1 MKRSKRIDTI
11 LLAVTVVWTTVLAG
25 CASGESEVTS
35 GGNGTTVTFWH
46 GSTDVEQEA
55 LEEIVKA
62 FNEQQSDVTVEAVYI
77 AQQGEGQNE
86 KLLAAIAGGN
96 PPDVAYFDRFEVG
109 SWAAQGSLT
118 DLTEYADQDNIED
131 NDYYEYAINEAKYEG
146 KLYGLPMDTDA
157 RLLFYNKDH
166 FKEAGLDPEN
176 PPKKIAEL
184 EEVAEKLIL
193 RKGTALS
200 GSALSRGMARDG
212 CTRGDGCLAV
222 NFTMKIPAK

>member
-1 MKRSKRIDTI
+1 MVE
-11 LLAVTVVWTTVLAG
+11 LL
-25 CASGESEVTS
+25 
-35 GGNGTTVTFWH
+35 
-46 GSTDVEQEA
+46 
-55 LEEIVKA
+55 
-62 FNEQQSDVTVEAVYI
+62 YI

-118 DLTEYADQDNIED
+118 DLTEDADQDNIED

-184 EEVAEKLIL
+184 EEVAEKLTIK
-193 RKGTALS
+193 KGNRFERIGFIPWYGQGWMFTW
-200 GSALSRGMARDG
+200 GWN
-212 CTRGDGCLAV
+212 LAV
-222 NFTMKIPAK
+222 EFTMKIPCQVTTTILKL

>member
-1 MKRSKRIDTI
+1 MKRSKRINTI

-118 DLTEYADQDNIED
+118 DLTEYADQRQHRRQ
-131 NDYYEYAINEAKYEG
+131 
-146 KLYGLPMDTDA
+146 
-157 RLLFYNKDH
+157 RLLRIRDKRG
-166 FKEAGLDPEN
+166 E
-176 PPKKIAEL
+176 IR
-184 EEVAEKLIL
+184 
-193 RKGTALS
+193 RKTVRFA
-200 GSALSRGMARDG
+200 DDTEPVY
-212 CTRGDGCLAV
+212 CFTRRPL
-222 NFTMKIPAK
+222 